1 MTVVPAAVAQGPEPS
16 GSELREAY
24 PLHEE
29 TPPEAD
35 SGARPTP
42 AAAEDRPAP
51 AATQPSGGD
60 STVPIVI
67 AAGLALLAF
76 AAGFGLPLARARS
89 RPAASGPGDN
99 GDAVAK
105 PSQARRFEPSSRS
118 GIAPSPRPPGRD
130 GNPETRRGHGRTRT
144 PR

>member
-16 GSELREAY
+16 ASELREAY
-24 PLHEE
+24 PLHEG

-35 SGARPTP
+35 SGATPTP
-42 AAAEDRPAP
+42 AGAEDRPAP
-51 AATQPSGGD
+51 AVTRPSGGS

-76 AAGFGLPLARARS
+76 AAGFGLPLVRARS

-99 GDAVAK
+99 GDAAAK

-118 GIAPSPRPPGRD
+118 GERSKPTAP
-130 GNPETRRGHGRTRT
+130 RT
-144 PR
+144 